1 MPPAPANL
9 APERDAAEPL
19 RRHILVVDD
28 DARIRELLKQYL
40 VSHGYRATAAGDAAE
55 AARCMSLTRF
65 DLLIVDV
72 MMPGE
77 SGLELTARLRRENG
91 AGAAIPIL
99 MLTAQAETEQRI
111 AGLEHGAS
119 DYLGKPFAP
128 RELLLRARNLL
139 ERKPNAAAP
148 AVRAVSFGRFRF
160 DVAAGR
166 LYKEG
171 RPMSLTTAEE
181 TLLAAFAAAPGR
193 VFSRAE
199 IVALGDGELESS
211 IDVRINRLRRK
222 IEENPRAPLHLQTVR
237 GRGYVL
243 RPDEIFTADEAPG
256 EAEAAS

>member
-1 MPPAPANL
+1 MPSAPANL
-9 APERDAAEPL
+9 APERETAEPL

-55 AARCMSLTRF
+55 AIRCMSLTRF

-91 AGAAIPIL
+91 DGAAIPIL

-139 ERKPNAAAP
+139 ERGATADL
-148 AVRAVSFGRFRF
+148 AVRAINFGRFRF
-160 DVAAGR
+160 DVAAVR

-171 RPMSLTTAEE
+171 RPMPLTTAEE

-199 IVALGDGELESS
+199 IVALGDGERESS

-243 RPDEIFTADEAPG
+243 RPDEIFTADEAA
-256 EAEAAS
+256 EKAEAAL